1 MGNFG
6 TKIQTLETLFLGMQV
21 VMRHFWVIFKHY
33 YALVSAVAELQSST
47 DQSRNF
53 SMGGGHKRAMNSCQK
68 FTSA

>member
-6 TKIQTLETLFLGMQV
+6 TKIQTLETLFW
-21 VMRHFWVIFKHY
+21 HESCDETFWVIFKHY